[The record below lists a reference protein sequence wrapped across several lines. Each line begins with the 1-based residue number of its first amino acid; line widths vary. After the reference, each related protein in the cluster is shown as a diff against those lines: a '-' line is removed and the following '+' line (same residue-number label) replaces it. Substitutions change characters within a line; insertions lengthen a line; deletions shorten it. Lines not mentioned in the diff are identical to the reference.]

1 MWRLTPIDPK
11 EFATDLPPTAG
22 NGATQ
27 FLALLA
33 NSPAAMKAF
42 LAAEAALGHGQ
53 LTAVQREEISILVA
67 EINGSN
73 YCLAVHELAGKS
85 AGLGDAEIWSTR
97 KALASDPKTK
107 AMLNFVQTVV
117 LQRGE
122 ISDND
127 FFALRDAGFTDGQIV
142 EILANVG
149 LNIFANYFHLL
160 AGTDL
165 DRPISRP
172 VSRPVSKSISRPSV
186 NGIPAPGAARNQQP
200 IPQTS

>member
-11 EFATDLPPTAG
+11 EFAKELSQISGTKT
-22 NGATQ
+22 TQ

-42 LAAEAALGHGQ
+42 IAAEEALTQGQ

-73 YCLAVHELAGKS
+73 YCLAAHELAGKA
-85 AGLGDAEIWSTR
+85 AGLGDQEIWSAR

-107 AMLNFVQTVV
+107 AMLNFVQAVV

-122 ISDND
+122 INDND
-127 FFALRDAGFTDGQIV
+127 FFAMRDAGFTDCQIV

-165 DRPISRP
+165 DRPISRA
-172 VSRPVSKSISRPSV
+172 VLKVK
-186 NGIPAPGAARNQQP
+186 PAAEVGLNRQT
-200 IPQTS
+200 IPQPT